1 MNYKDDCIFC
11 KIAQGQIK
19 SSIVYEDSEVLAF
32 LDVNPVSNG
41 HTLVITKE
49 HFDNFL
55 MVPKDLLDHVFNV
68 AQKVAQAQT
77 QQLGAKG
84 INILT
89 NVNEI
94 AGQTIKHFHVHVI
107 PRYEGGDGLTIDFEP
122 SCSSRYHKERNI
134 KVLYTTLIYS
144 LYSLKSY
151 SLFLID

>member
-19 SSIVYEDSEVLAF
+19 SSIVYEDSEVIAF

-68 AQKVAQAQT
+68 AQKVAQAQPH
-77 QQLGAKG
+77 QLGAKG

-122 SCSSRYHKERNI
+122 LQIDKFNLPVLADTI
-134 KVLYTTLIYS
+134 KSGI
-144 LYSLKSY
+144 
-151 SLFLID
+151 

>member
-19 SSIVYEDSEVLAF
+19 SSIVYEDSEVIAF

-94 AGQTIKHFHVHVI
+94 AGQTVKH
-107 PRYEGGDGLTIDFEP
+107 EGGDGLTIDFEP
-122 SCSSRYHKERNI
+122 LQIDKFNLPVLADTI
-134 KVLYTTLIYS
+134 KSGI
-144 LYSLKSY
+144 
-151 SLFLID
+151 